1 MRHLDIEV
9 FLSVLRSF
17 MQLSQTAEYA
27 LRAVVWLAE
36 HIGDPQTTNQIA
48 EGCRMPAGYLAKV
61 LQPLAKAGVVSA
73 QRGLG
78 GGYVLER
85 DVEGLSL
92 LDVINA
98 VEPVQRIRSCPLKLS
113 THGSRLCAL
122 HQTLDD
128 AMAEVERRLRE
139 QTIAQLMSRHTGS
152 KPLCESAAAGSAV
165 TQLGIKRRV
174 VVDSQNGSS
183 NGTGGVG
190 SNGSGGTLGTS
201 SEGSV

>member
-1 MRHLDIEV
+1 
-9 FLSVLRSF
+9 
-17 MQLSQTAEYA
+17 
-27 LRAVVWLAE
+27 
-36 HIGDPQTTNQIA
+36 
-48 EGCRMPAGYLAKV
+48 MPAGYLAKV

-85 DVEGLSL
+85 DVAELSL

-139 QTIAQLMSRHTGS
+139 QTIAELMSRSTGS
-152 KPLCESAAAGSAV
+152 KPLCESSRAASAV
-165 TQLGIKRRV
+165 TQLGIRRKGAV
-174 VVDSQNGSS
+174 VEGQELPGSGYGGGHGNGSS
-183 NGTGGVG
+183 NGNGLSNGNGAGHGNRVVG